1 MRARAPCSVSR
12 IPCTHFKPP
21 LHHPSNP
28 FPQLQPVLRRL
39 NIKFDSVFAN
49 EIMTEHPG
57 AAARLLQQLKVKL
70 DMGIGKQHLST
81 TAGVHR
87 HASAV
92 TLQTDR
98 SRSRPAHAY
107 MEETLFERTLRQK
120 VQPSPLPPYVCL
132 THLPPNFSR
141 L

>member
-1 MRARAPCSVSR
+1 M
-12 IPCTHFKPP
+12 
-21 LHHPSNP
+21 
-28 FPQLQPVLRRL
+28 QLQPVLRTL

-120 VQPSPLPPYVCL
+120 APTPAPPLLSLAP
-132 THLPPNFSR
+132 TTA
-141 L
+141 

>member
-1 MRARAPCSVSR
+1 MSRLKCARARHVPSAVSLAPTSN
-12 IPCTHFKPP
+12 PLAPP
-21 LHHPSNP
+21 FQP

-120 VQPSPLPPYVCL
+120 VQPPTPPLM
-132 THLPPNFSR
+132 FA
-141 L
+141 